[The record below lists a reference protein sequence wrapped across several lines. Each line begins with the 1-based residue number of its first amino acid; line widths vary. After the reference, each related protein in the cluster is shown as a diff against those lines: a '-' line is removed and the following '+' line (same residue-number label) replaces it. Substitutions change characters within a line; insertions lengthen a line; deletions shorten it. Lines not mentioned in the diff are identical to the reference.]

1 MRRAAILVAV
11 ALLADGTAAFEATS
25 KNWEEPIFFNAHGD
39 WCEGCEAYTKNMT
52 CEKFRYNGRD
62 EQNTAR
68 AMYVNYTQERV
79 DLSVPISSADF
90 SNYHI

>member
-25 KNWEEPIFFNAHGD
+25 KNWEEPTFFNAHGD

-52 CEKFRYNGRD
+52 CEKFR
-62 EQNTAR
+62 
-68 AMYVNYTQERV
+68 MV
-79 DLSVPISSADF
+79 
-90 SNYHI
+90 